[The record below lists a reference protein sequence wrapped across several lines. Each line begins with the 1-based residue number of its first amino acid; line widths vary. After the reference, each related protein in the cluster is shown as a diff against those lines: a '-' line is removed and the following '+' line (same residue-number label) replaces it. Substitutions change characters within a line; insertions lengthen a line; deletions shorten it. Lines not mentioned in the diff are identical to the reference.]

1 MLQAPHR
8 GLEGIGVAETTSQPL
23 PISVPAHVSDKPLR
37 EVSTDAI
44 QLLWGRQG
52 VERQLFHVGLHQPI
66 LKESNAGCQSLT
78 TRANKHQED
87 LCGKPRR

>member
-1 MLQAPHR
+1 MGQKDAI

-66 LKESNAGCQSLT
+66 LKESSAGCQSLT
-78 TRANKHQED
+78 TRASKHQEH
-87 LCGKPRR
+87 LCGKSQW